1 MKLPGPPLPHCRL
14 SPGDLLITSEPQWV
28 LTLLGS
34 CVAVTMFNARAC
46 RAAICHAML
55 PEPRHRTSHCT
66 TQDECF
72 RYVSHAIPNMA
83 SHFFDLGLMPHEIEV
98 KMFGGG
104 NVIDLGDAPHG
115 QQEIGSANVLM
126 AREVIAA
133 LRLQVKAER
142 VGGNSGCKIIFN
154 TQTGQVLHKHLRKG
168 DRGK

>member
-1 MKLPGPPLPHCRL
+1 MPQCRL
-14 SPGDLLITSEPQWV
+14 SPGELLITSEPQWV

-55 PEPRHRTSHCT
+55 PKPRHQSLRFSTP
-66 TQDECF
+66 EEGL
-72 RYVSHAIPNMA
+72 RYVSHAIPLMA
-83 SHFFDLGLMPHEIEV
+83 SRFFELGLQPHEIEV

-104 NVIDLGDAPHG
+104 NVIDLGGTPHS
-115 QQEIGSANVLM
+115 QQEIGSCNILM
-126 AREVIAA
+126 ARELIAA

-168 DRGK
+168 DRAT